1 MSAPQVFQAGN
12 LPQGAFLTT
21 LGGRRCTAV
30 PRPAPT
36 TSAEPP
42 AVASVAAASAAPPAA
57 ATTSIGAIVAAGDV
71 DANTVPAEASPL
83 GLLPA
88 ATSTTSSPPDTFT
101 ANTIS
106 SPELEAAEVPRVQA
120 AAEPPAPSP
129 TALAATAS
137 AAAISSA
144 PSPALPTLSVI
155 TSAQQQRQPAASRET
170 SPTDSSV
177 TAPAASDIAA
187 NDQPAAFPDQAAPSP
202 SPSPDPA
209 FPDVLAAPTG
219 GGVAPE
225 ATNTS
230 PTSNSAVSMLPSSS
244 GSSVQSTVAVAGG
257 VIGGVVALSIAA
269 FLIWWW
275 RRRVIKKRRS
285 TLLTPLDAA
294 TYRDDKGGPYE
305 INRGSIGPTPMG
317 EKLRAAVGYNV
328 KKIRGRLLSRSGPS
342 VNMDRG
348 TSQFIE
354 VNNHSRATS
363 SATIDNDPGVTAR
376 ERLADWWSRLRYNRN
391 RENRLSQD
399 TLSIGG
405 GNLNSSSIRSEK
417 LPPPSSRQPDFLTL
431 LNMDSGDDRDAAR
444 RRASLSRPPTGSSAQ
459 QNQFLGKLNLSFDS
473 DNPFS
478 DAHASAKPAPLV
490 VSATNNPFSDA
501 NAIRDAAGSTKPST
515 YVADIRRSRGQS
527 VSQQQQQ
534 QGYAPQQQQ
543 PTRGSVDSS
552 FADRRNKF
560 RSDPF
565 DLEPRRSFVSSTAG
579 TAGSSDGGG
588 GGGVRRPAGAHRRG
602 DSFTSKYSSGIS
614 MGDWSDPGP
623 DVGPAASREVLPLPE
638 EVEKQKGR
646 GSKGSVG
653 KAM

>member
-1 MSAPQVFQAGN
+1 
-12 LPQGAFLTT
+12 
-21 LGGRRCTAV
+21 V
-30 PRPAPT
+30 PRPVPT

-42 AVASVAAASAAPPAA
+42 AAASVAAVPAAPPAA
-57 ATTSIGAIVAAGDV
+57 ATTSIGALVAAGDV

-106 SPELEAAEVPRVQA
+106 SPELEADELPRVQA
-120 AAEPPAPSP
+120 AAEPPAPP
-129 TALAATAS
+129 PAALAATAPPV
-137 AAAISSA
+137 ALSSA

-155 TSAQQQRQPAASRET
+155 TSAQQQRQQPAASRET

-187 NDQPAAFPDQAAPSP
+187 NDGPAAFPDQAVPSP

-209 FPDVLAAPTG
+209 FPDVIAAPTG
-219 GGVAPE
+219 GGAAPG

-294 TYRDDKGGPYE
+294 TYRDDKGGQYE

-317 EKLRAAVGYNV
+317 EKFRAALGYNV

-363 SATIDNDPGVTAR
+363 SATANDDPGVTTK

-391 RENRLSQD
+391 RENRLSRD

-405 GNLNSSSIRSEK
+405 GNLNNSSIRSEK
-417 LPPPSSRQPDFLTL
+417 PPPSRQPDFLTL
-431 LNMDSGDDRDAAR
+431 LNMDSGGDDRDAAR
-444 RRASLSRPPTGSSAQ
+444 RRASLSRPTTSSSSPSQ
-459 QNQFLGKLNLSFDS
+459 QFLGKLDLSFDS

-478 DAHASAKPAPLV
+478 DAHASAKPAPLI

-501 NAIRDAAGSTKPST
+501 NAIRDAAGTKPST
-515 YVADIRRSRGQS
+515 YVADMRRSRGQS
-527 VSQQQQQ
+527 VSQQ

-579 TAGSSDGGG
+579 TAGSSEG

-623 DVGPAASREVLPLPE
+623 DVGPAASREVLPLSE
-638 EVEKQKGR
+638 EEELEKGKGKGR
-646 GSKGSVG
+646 GSGGSVG

>member
-1 MSAPQVFQAGN
+1 MSAPQAFDAGN

-42 AVASVAAASAAPPAA
+42 AVASVAPPAPAAPPAA
-57 ATTSIGAIVAAGDV
+57 ATTSIGAI
-71 DANTVPAEASPL
+71 
-83 GLLPA
+83 
-88 ATSTTSSPPDTFT
+88 
-101 ANTIS
+101 
-106 SPELEAAEVPRVQA
+106 
-120 AAEPPAPSP
+120 
-129 TALAATAS
+129 
-137 AAAISSA
+137 
-144 PSPALPTLSVI
+144 
-155 TSAQQQRQPAASRET
+155 PAASRET

-187 NDQPAAFPDQAAPSP
+187 NDPPAPFPDQDQAAPSP
-202 SPSPDPA
+202 SQDPA
-209 FPDVLAAPTG
+209 FPDVIAAPTN
-219 GGVAPE
+219 GVAAPE
-225 ATNTS
+225 ATGTS

-294 TYRDDKGGPYE
+294 TYRDDKGGGPYE

-328 KKIRGRLLSRSGPS
+328 KRIRGRLLSRSGPS

-363 SATIDNDPGVTAR
+363 SATAAGDGVTAKD
-376 ERLADWWSRLRYNRN
+376 RLTDWWSRTRYNWK
-391 RENRLSQD
+391 RENRLSRD

-417 LPPPSSRQPDFLTL
+417 PPPLSSSAQPDFLTL
-431 LNMDSGDDRDAAR
+431 LNMDSDDRDAAR
-444 RRASLSRPPTGSSAQ
+444 RRASLSRQNGSG
-459 QNQFLGKLNLSFDS
+459 NQFLGKLDLSFGGGNGSD

-501 NAIRDAAGSTKPST
+501 NAIRDANKATPAT
-515 YVADIRRSRGQS
+515 YVADMRRSRGQS

-534 QGYAPQQQQ
+534 GYASQQQQ
-543 PTRGSVDSS
+543 GTTRGSVDSS

-579 TAGSSDGGG
+579 TMGSGGSG
-588 GGGVRRPAGAHRRG
+588 ESEVRRPPGAHRRG
-602 DSFTSKYSSGIS
+602 ESFTSKYSSGIS

-623 DVGPAASREVLPLPE
+623 DVGPAASREMLPLPE
-638 EVEKQKGR
+638 ELEKAKGR
-646 GSKGSVG
+646 GSGGSVG

>member
-12 LPQGAFLTT
+12 LPKGAFLTT

-30 PRPAPT
+30 PRPVPT

-129 TALAATAS
+129 EALAATAS
-137 AAAISSA
+137 PAAISSA

-285 TLLTPLDAA
+285 TLLTPLDAT

-305 INRGSIGPTPMG
+305 INRGSIGPTPMS
-317 EKLRAAVGYNV
+317 EKLRAALGYNV

-363 SATIDNDPGVTAR
+363 SATVDNDPGVTAR
-376 ERLADWWSRLRYNRN
+376 ERLADWWSRIRYNRN
-391 RENRLSQD
+391 RDNRLSQD

-417 LPPPSSRQPDFLTL
+417 PPPSRQPDFLTL
-431 LNMDSGDDRDAAR
+431 LNMDSDDRDAAR
-444 RRASLSRPPTGSSAQ
+444 RRASLSRPPTSSSA
-459 QNQFLGKLNLSFDS
+459 QNQFLGKLDLSFDS

-478 DAHASAKPAPLV
+478 DAHASAKPAPLI
-490 VSATNNPFSDA
+490 VSATNNPFSDT
-501 NAIRDAAGSTKPST
+501 NAIRDAAGTKPST

-527 VSQQQQQ
+527 VSQQQ
-534 QGYAPQQQQ
+534 GYAPQQQQQ

-552 FADRRNKF
+552 FAERRNKF

-579 TAGSSDGGG
+579 TAGSNSDA
-588 GGGVRRPAGAHRRG
+588 GVRRPAGAHRRG

>member
-1 MSAPQVFQAGN
+1 MSAPQVFQAEN

-30 PRPAPT
+30 PRPVPT

-42 AVASVAAASAAPPAA
+42 AVASVAAVPAAPPAA
-57 ATTSIGAIVAAGDV
+57 ATTSIGALVAAGDV

-88 ATSTTSSPPDTFT
+88 ATT
-101 ANTIS
+101 
-106 SPELEAAEVPRVQA
+106 
-120 AAEPPAPSP
+120 
-129 TALAATAS
+129 
-137 AAAISSA
+137 
-144 PSPALPTLSVI
+144 
-155 TSAQQQRQPAASRET
+155 
-170 SPTDSSV
+170 
-177 TAPAASDIAA
+177 PAASDIAA
-187 NDQPAAFPDQAAPSP
+187 NDGPAAFPDQAAPSP

-209 FPDVLAAPTG
+209 FPDVIAAPTG
-219 GGVAPE
+219 GGAAPG

-294 TYRDDKGGPYE
+294 TYRDDKGGQYE

-317 EKLRAAVGYNV
+317 EKFRAALGYNV

-363 SATIDNDPGVTAR
+363 SATINDDPGVTTK

-405 GNLNSSSIRSEK
+405 GNLNNSSIRSEK
-417 LPPPSSRQPDFLTL
+417 PPPSRQPDFLTL
-431 LNMDSGDDRDAAR
+431 LNMDSGGDDRDAAR
-444 RRASLSRPPTGSSAQ
+444 RRASLSRPTTSSSSPSQ
-459 QNQFLGKLNLSFDS
+459 QFLGKLDLSFDS

-501 NAIRDAAGSTKPST
+501 NAIRDAASTKPST
-515 YVADIRRSRGQS
+515 YVADMRRSRGQS
-527 VSQQQQQ
+527 VSQQQ
-534 QGYAPQQQQ
+534 GYAPQQQQQQ

-579 TAGSSDGGG
+579 TAGSSE
-588 GGGVRRPAGAHRRG
+588 GGVRRPAGAHRRG

-623 DVGPAASREVLPLPE
+623 DVGPAASREVLPLSE
-638 EVEKQKGR
+638 EEEEEEEEKVEKGKGKGR
-646 GSKGSVG
+646 GSGGSVG